1 MIIICSSFLFTGNT
15 GWDEDNET
23 DEKIGRMY
31 SGGTRGGG
39 ARRQGEC
46 IQGELEYV

>member
-15 GWDEDNET
+15 GWDGDNET

-31 SGGTRGGG
+31 TGGTRGGVLG
-39 ARRQGEC
+39 DRRDEFRGN
-46 IQGELEYV
+46 